1 MVKKQTKL
9 KRALRLS
16 DQVADL
22 LFDQIK
28 SGVYKSGETIASE
41 AELAAQFGVSRTVL
55 REALARLKYE
65 GILESKQGS
74 GVQVGSLANVRTF
87 RLEVQ
92 DEANADEIL
101 ALYELRA
108 ILEGDAT
115 ALAAERR
122 SRKQLAD
129 LKNCLA
135 KIHQAVEKGKDYS
148 AADAAFHETIT
159 KASGNPFLNDFMVF
173 LSDKLRN
180 LSRRARD
187 RVSRSMEMQL
197 EVQREH
203 DAIFQ
208 AVSDGDTQK
217 AKEAALEHLR
227 NAFKRQK
234 ITRSKSL
241 KIE

>member
-1 MVKKQTKL
+1 MKKQMKI
-9 KRALRLS
+9 KRAVRLS
-16 DQVADL
+16 DQVADTL
-22 LFDQIK
+22 YGQIK
-28 SGVYKSGETIASE
+28 SGVYQAGETIASE
-41 AELAAQFGVSRTVL
+41 VDLAAQFGVSRTVL

-87 RLEVQ
+87 RLELQ
-92 DEANADEIL
+92 DHANADEIL

-122 SRKQLAD
+122 SRKQLAN
-129 LKNCLA
+129 LKDCLV
-135 KIHQAVEKGKDYS
+135 KIHEAVEKCEDYS
-148 AADAAFHETIT
+148 SADAAFHETLT
-159 KASGNPFLNDFMVF
+159 EASGNPFLSDFMVF

-180 LSRRARD
+180 LSRKARD
-187 RVSRSMEMQL
+187 RVSRSQEMQL
-197 EVQREH
+197 EVQKEH
-203 DAIFQ
+203 DAIFR
-208 AVSDGDTQK
+208 AVSEGDPQK

-227 NAFKRQK
+227 NAFKRQN

-241 KIE
+241 TIG